1 MATRR
6 IVSDGK
12 DILERNDLSSAP
24 AGSSEKSNISPAV
37 PTSVIVKLLGFTF
50 AMISLPIGTYFL
62 SVNTIFGGNSTFAG
76 ASAAV
81 IANVVLIAYVV
92 VAMRED
98 QSEQMATEQKQKKA
112 E

>member
-6 IVSDGK
+6 IVSTSKGHVEED
-12 DILERNDLSSAP
+12 S
-24 AGSSEKSNISPAV
+24 AGSPASFQEKSNISPAV
-37 PTSVIVKLLGFTF
+37 PSSVIIKLLGFTF
-50 AMISLPIGTYFL
+50 AMISMPIGTYFA
-62 SVNTIFGGNSTFAG
+62 SVNTVFGGNSTYAG

-92 VAMRED
+92 VAMKED
-98 QSEQMATEQKQKKA
+98 QEEQKQKKS